1 MVREGRDDMSSAPV
15 MIQRTAARCWR
26 ALIDD
31 QHVGM
36 VSIHP
41 GSVPEARFVRLSVD
55 LPFRRRGIGL
65 LLIDTVGAEL
75 RRAGCR
81 TAEALAVAGSEGELL
96 AHRLGATVG
105 DELVDDVLS
114 FESIDPTLLKEICVP
129 PKGYELRH
137 WVGHAPGSLVK
148 SYAQAKRSIA
158 DAPNRH
164 PPPVPDWDAEM
175 IRVHERA
182 RADSGADLWVE
193 AAVVIGTDE
202 VVAFTEIEI
211 PSLSAEAS
219 QVDTAV
225 LPAHRRK
232 GLATAVKADLLLRL
246 LADRPNLGSVLVTCA
261 LANTGMRAVNHR
273 LGFREQQRRTLYR
286 LDL

>member
-1 MVREGRDDMSSAPV
+1 MARDGRADAAGAPV
-15 MIQRTAARCWR
+15 IIQRTAAGMGLM
-26 ALIDD
+26 LIDA
-31 QHVGM
+31 VG
-36 VSIHP
+36 V
-41 GSVPEARFVRLSVD
+41 
-55 LPFRRRGIGL
+55 
-65 LLIDTVGAEL
+65 EL

-81 TAEALAVAGSEGELL
+81 TAEAVAAAGSDGEML
-96 AHRLGATVG
+96 AHRLGATIG

-114 FESIDPTLLKEICVP
+114 FESIDPILLKRICVP
-129 PKGYELRH
+129 PEGYGLRH
-137 WVGHAPGSLVK
+137 WVGQAPGRLVE
-148 SYAQAKRSIA
+148 SYAQAKRSVA

-164 PPPVPDWDAEM
+164 PPPVPAWDAEM
-175 IRVHERA
+175 IRAYERA
-182 RADSGADLWVE
+182 RADGGADLWVT
-193 AAVVIGTDE
+193 AAVDLGTDD

-211 PSLSAEAS
+211 AGSCAEAS

-225 LPAHRRK
+225 LSSHRRK

-246 LADRPNLGSVLVTCA
+246 LAEQPDLGSVRVTCA

>member
-1 MVREGRDDMSSAPV
+1 MAYDGRDDTSSAPV
-15 MIQRTAARCWR
+15 IIQQTAASSWR

-31 QHVGM
+31 QPIGM
-36 VSIHP
+36 ASVHP

-55 LPFRRRGIGL
+55 PPFRRCGIGGM
-65 LLIDTVGAEL
+65 LIDSVGAEL

-81 TAEALAVAGSEGELL
+81 TAEALVVAGSDGELL
-96 AHRLGATVG
+96 AHRLGATIG

-114 FESIDPTLLKEICVP
+114 FDSIDPMLLKRICVLP
-129 PKGYELRH
+129 AGYDLRH
-137 WVGHAPGSLVK
+137 WAGPAPGGLVE
-148 SYAQAKRSIA
+148 SYALVKRSIA

-164 PPPVPDWDAEM
+164 PPPVPVWDPEM
-175 IRVHERA
+175 IRVNERA
-182 RADSGADLWVE
+182 RADRGAELWVE
-193 AAVVIGTDE
+193 AAVVAGTGE

-211 PSLSAEAS
+211 AGSCAEAS

-246 LADRPNLGSVLVTCA
+246 LAERPNLGSVSVTCA